1 MDANEQMALALQA
14 GLGSVAKPTT
24 AYPSADD
31 VALARK
37 SDATYGDTSAGF
49 LTGKGNV
56 PQMDIQAIP
65 FLLRGGNNI
74 GVGASRAPVDKETS
88 DNLYKGWL
96 ASKQSAVAG
105 LGFDPHNMVVS
116 PPSKT
121 QLNVGGLYTSGSDK
135 MWFDQQRYPEAM
147 VHESMHRGI
156 EQLRNAGTLP
166 PGIDRN
172 REELLVRALMQKN
185 FGDLERNKKYSAVDQ
200 IDASKPLMYDPDI
213 YNIEN
218 AAADLYAKRKPGGPR

>member
-1 MDANEQMALALQA
+1 MDANDQMALALAA
-14 GLGSVAKPTT
+14 GVGSIAKPPV

-31 VALARK
+31 VAFARK
-37 SDATYGDTSAGF
+37 NDATYGDPSAGF

-56 PQMDIQAIP
+56 PQMDIQTIP
-65 FLLRGGNNI
+65 FLLRGGSGI
-74 GVGASRAPVDKETS
+74 GAGASRAPVDKETS

-116 PPSKT
+116 PPSTT
-121 QLNVGGLYTSGSDK
+121 QLNVGGLYTPGSDN
-135 MWFDQQRYPEAM
+135 MWFDQQRYPEAA

-156 EQLRNAGTLP
+156 QQLRDAGTLP
-166 PGIDRN
+166 PGIDHS
-172 REELLVRALMQKN
+172 REELLVRALMQRN
-185 FGDLERNKKYSAVDQ
+185 FGDLERNRKYSAKDQ
-200 IDASKPLMYDPDI
+200 IDASKPLMSDPDI
-213 YNIEN
+213 FTIEN